1 MAALREWSI
10 NVFGSVTQELKEIK
24 AKVEELSIADPLL
37 HNAEIRMLYARMDEL
52 LYREEIMWLQ
62 RSRVAWLKEGDRNTK
77 FFHRQAAW
85 RSKKN
90 KITRLKAEDS
100 RFVENKEEMEHMAR
114 EFFQTLYLKD
124 NSVDPRELIDAL
136 TPRVDDGMN
145 AGLCKPFSYDE
156 IADALFQIGPL
167 KAPGPDGFPAR
178 FFQRNWAVLKK
189 EVTTAVRNF
198 FLQGVMLAG
207 VNDTSIVLI
216 PKVSKPEQ
224 LKEFRPIS
232 LCNVIYKVVSKCMV
246 NRLRPILKDI
256 ISVTQSAFIPERLI
270 TDNALIAFECIH
282 HIQKETS
289 AGKQFCAYK
298 LDLAKAYDRV
308 DWDFLRGAL
317 TKVGFCSTWV
327 EWVMACVTTVKYS
340 VSFNGNLLEPFSPSR
355 GLRQGD
361 PLSPYLFL
369 FVADG
374 LSTILSQDVQAGRL
388 EELKVCRRAPGVS
401 HLLFADDSLLFFRA
415 CPQQASVVRQALALY
430 QRCTGQLLSSSKCSL
445 LASAHCPT
453 DVLED
458 IKIVLQVETS
468 TFESKYLGLP
478 TPEGR
483 MSAERFKAIKER
495 LVKRLNSWVEK
506 FMSLGAKD
514 TLIKSVAQAIP
525 TYVLG
530 LFRLPVSTCE
540 AYTKLIRDFWWGDEE
555 NKRKIHWTAWDIIT
569 RPKGLGGLGFRD
581 LKLFNQALL
590 GKQAWRLIQFPG
602 SLCARILKAKY
613 FPNCELVDAVFP
625 GDTSP
630 TWKGIEYG
638 LELLKKGLVWRICDG
653 NKVKIWRDQW
663 VQRESSFNLIG
674 KKNRCRLRWVSQLI
688 RQEDKSWNEDLIRH
702 VCHPIDAAEILKI
715 KLPQFPAE
723 DFLAWHFGKSG
734 VYTVRSGYR
743 LAMKAQLGNDASSS
757 SNSLNGERCIWRD
770 FWKIPAPPKVKI
782 FAWRLATNGLAT
794 QENRR
799 KSKLVIDDTC
809 RISGSEQENA
819 FHAVVSCPK
828 SVALRQEIGQTWNTP
843 DDTLLRYDGPD
854 WLLLLLLDKLS
865 GEDRVKFLLVLW
877 RSWHLRNDSLFGQGK
892 ASVRSS
898 VLFLQSFWETL
909 SQIKVGGAVDVKGKS
924 PVGVH
929 NKLICSIERYGF

>member
-630 TWKGIEYG
+630 TWK
-638 LELLKKGLVWRICDG
+638 
-653 NKVKIWRDQW
+653 
-663 VQRESSFNLIG
+663 
-674 KKNRCRLRWVSQLI
+674 
-688 RQEDKSWNEDLIRH
+688 
-702 VCHPIDAAEILKI
+702 
-715 KLPQFPAE
+715 